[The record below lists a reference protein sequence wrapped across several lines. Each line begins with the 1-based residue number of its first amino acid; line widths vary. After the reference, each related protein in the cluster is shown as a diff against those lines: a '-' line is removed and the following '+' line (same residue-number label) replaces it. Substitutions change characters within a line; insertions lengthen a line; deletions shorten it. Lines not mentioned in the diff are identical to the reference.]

1 MKRSGWEPHHT
12 KKNEG
17 GDTRGEMAGG
27 DLRILMVQM
36 PRSFAMGP
44 EKGTSRVQLLGESS
58 EENTTRG
65 SENGE
70 RDKGEFQE
78 NSKCRQPREI
88 PKEDSTI
95 LVKVCEDRAQATN
108 VKEGSRHEET
118 ESG

>member
-1 MKRSGWEPHHT
+1 
-12 KKNEG
+12 
-17 GDTRGEMAGG
+17 
-27 DLRILMVQM
+27 
-36 PRSFAMGP
+36 MGP

-108 VKEGSRHEET
+108 LKEGSRHEET
-118 ESG
+118 ESGGRSVHLLNLNLGQGIGLEGFLWARIQQVR